1 LYESFQQHIIGKH
14 SFRSCSIVVVIMY
27 FVLYREP
34 GYTSQRKFA
43 PWIGGS
49 LLSSFDT
56 YHKTLKITR
65 QEWEENPEVFLT
77 IKNI

>member
-1 LYESFQQHIIGKH
+1 
-14 SFRSCSIVVVIMY
+14 MN
-27 FVLYREP
+27 REP

-49 LLSSFDT
+49 LLSSFET

-65 QEWEENPEVFLT
+65 QEWEENPDVFLT